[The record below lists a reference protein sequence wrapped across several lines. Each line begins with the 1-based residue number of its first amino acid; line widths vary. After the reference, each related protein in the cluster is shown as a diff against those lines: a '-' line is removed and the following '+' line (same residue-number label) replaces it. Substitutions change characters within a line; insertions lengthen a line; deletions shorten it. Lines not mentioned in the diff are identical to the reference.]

1 MPRLVDGGHD
11 GRSFDL
17 DTVKHE
23 VNHI

>member
-17 DTVKHE
+17 DTVKNE